1 MAADTTASARPA
13 GHGSR
18 DAHARLILDGHLWTV
33 TWKLALPAVAVMI
46 LFGLNALLDAIF
58 VGQLIGEQALAG
70 VSLAYPL
77 AQLNLGLASL
87 VGTGAAAALSI
98 AIGAGDTRTL
108 RRLPGVTLSL
118 AAVLAGAFALVGLAL
133 AEPMVRGMGARGEL
147 VPIAASYFRAAALG
161 GFGMIGGLA
170 LNMLLRG
177 EGKMALAAKYM
188 GIGLLLNVILTP
200 LFIAGFGWGVAG
212 AAWATNIGLGFG
224 GWLVWRRIRAG
235 RSSYAVDTGYLGLDR
250 RIVHRIL
257 RLGLP
262 ALIMSTTGVLQAF
275 VVFNVLTRVGTESD
289 IAFYGA
295 TMRVMLFMLTPLFGL
310 MRAMQPVA
318 GMNYGAGNW
327 DRVIRG
333 YWTFVAAG
341 TAMVVPVWIFMTAFP
356 ETTLSLM
363 LPGMAFTAEDL
374 HHFRIFILVL
384 PVLPLVFTGLTLLPA
399 VEQPGKATLLS
410 LSRQLL
416 FYVPVML
423 TLPFIIGVP
432 GVYYGSMAI
441 DFICT
446 AWCLWLVLSV
456 FRKKPGPDRPA
467 PAAAIAGSGSASPS
481 PDPADRSRAGAESE
495 NPGP

>member
-1 MAADTTASARPA
+1 MPPPSNPAPAAPP
-13 GHGSR
+13 HPPPR
-18 DAHARLILDGHLWTV
+18 DAHAELILNGHLWTV
-33 TWKLALPAVAVMI
+33 TWRMALPAVAVMI

-77 AQLNLGLASL
+77 AQINLGLASL

-108 RRLPGVTLSL
+108 QRLPGITLCL
-118 AAVLAGAFALVGLAL
+118 AAAIAGIFALVGLLFAT
-133 AEPMVRGMGARGEL
+133 PMVRAMGASGEL
-147 VPIAASYFRAAALG
+147 VPIAADYFRAAAMG

-177 EGKMALAAKYM
+177 EGKLALAAKYM
-188 GIGLLLNVILTP
+188 GIGLLINVALTP

-212 AAWATNIGLGFG
+212 AAWATNVGLAFG
-224 GWLVWRRIRAG
+224 GWLVWRRIRQG
-235 RSSYAVDTGYLGLDR
+235 RSSYPVDIHYLGLEKRVVR
-250 RIVHRIL
+250 RIL
-257 RLGLP
+257 KLGVP
-262 ALIMSTTGVLQAF
+262 ALIMSSMGVLQAV
-275 VVFNVLTRVGTESD
+275 VVFNMLSRVGTESD

-318 GMNYGAGNW
+318 GMNYGAGQWN
-327 DRVIRG
+327 RVIRS

-341 TAMVVPVWIFMTAFP
+341 TAMVVPVWLFMTAFP
-356 ETTLSLM
+356 SVTLSLM
-363 LPGMAFTAEDL
+363 LPGVTFTDENL
-374 HHFRIFILVL
+374 LHFRVFILVL

-410 LSRQLL
+410 LSRQLI

-423 TLPFIIGVP
+423 ILPPIVGVP
-432 GVYYGSMAI
+432 GIYFGSMAI
-441 DFICT
+441 DFLCT
-446 AWCLWLVLSV
+446 AWCLWIVLSV
-456 FRKKPGPDRPA
+456 FRRKPGPGVPQPA
-467 PAAAIAGSGSASPS
+467 CTPP
-481 PDPADRSRAGAESE
+481 RL
-495 NPGP
+495 

>member
-1 MAADTTASARPA
+1 VSPNTPAPTAPA
-13 GHGSR
+13 QPAPR
-18 DAHARLILDGHLWTV
+18 DSHAELILGGHLWTV
-33 TWKLALPAVAVMI
+33 TWKMALPAVGVMI

-58 VGQLIGEQALAG
+58 VGQLIGQQALAG

-77 AQLNLGLASL
+77 AQINLGLASL

-98 AIGAGDTRTL
+98 AIGARDTRTL
-108 RRLPGVTLSL
+108 KRLPGITLCL
-118 AAVLAGAFALVGLAL
+118 AAVIAAAFALIGLLFAT
-133 AEPMVRGMGARGEL
+133 PMVRAMGASGEL
-147 VPIAASYFRAAALG
+147 VPIAADYFRAAALG

-177 EGKMALAAKYM
+177 EGKLALAAKYM
-188 GIGLLLNVILTP
+188 GIGLLINVVLTP

-212 AAWATNIGLGFG
+212 AAWATNAGLAFG
-224 GWLVWRRIRAG
+224 GWLVWRRIRLG
-235 RSSYAVDTGYLGLDR
+235 RSSYPVETGYLGLDR
-250 RIVHRIL
+250 RVVRRIL
-257 RLGLP
+257 RLGTP
-262 ALIMSTTGVLQAF
+262 ALIMSSMGVVQAV
-275 VVFNVLTRVGTESD
+275 VVFNMLARVGTEAD

-318 GMNYGAGNW
+318 GMNYGAGQW
-327 DRVIRG
+327 DRVIRS

-341 TAMVVPVWIFMTAFP
+341 TAMVVPVWAFMTAFP
-356 ETTLSLM
+356 GLTLSLM
-363 LPGMAFTAEDL
+363 LPGVEFTGQDL
-374 HHFRIFILVL
+374 LHFRVFILVL

-410 LSRQLL
+410 LSRQLV

-423 TLPFIIGVP
+423 IVPPIVGVP
-432 GVYYGSMAI
+432 GIYFGSMAI

-456 FRKKPGPDRPA
+456 FRKRPGPATR
-467 PAAAIAGSGSASPS
+467 SG
-481 PDPADRSRAGAESE
+481 
-495 NPGP
+495 